1 MMPSDI
7 WDKKRLGH
15 LLGLVVALAGCVIV
29 AVGFNSTTWETSGLV
44 VCMIGAFTA
53 RACRVKSPDKLRVD
67 HQRGL
72 YAGKAPRPGRLAW
85 LVGIAST
92 VALVGSFVALYVD
105 AAFGSHWEWPLYAI
119 GVSALICALSWGYLA
134 AKMGWFI

>member
-1 MMPSDI
+1 MKLFQT
-7 WDKKRLGH
+7 WDKKRTGR

-29 AVGFNSTTWETSGLV
+29 AVGFNNTTWETSGLV

-53 RACRVKSPDKLRVD
+53 RACRVKSSDKLRVD

-72 YAGKAPRPGRLAW
+72 YAGKAQRSGRLAW
-85 LVGIAST
+85 VVGIAST
-92 VALVGSFVALYVD
+92 AALVGSFVALYAD

-134 AKMGWFI
+134 AKMGWFV